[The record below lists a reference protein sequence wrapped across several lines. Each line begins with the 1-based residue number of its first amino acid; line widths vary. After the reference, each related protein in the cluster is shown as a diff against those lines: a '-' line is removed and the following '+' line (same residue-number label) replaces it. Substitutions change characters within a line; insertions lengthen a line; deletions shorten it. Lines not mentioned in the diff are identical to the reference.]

1 MSETISRPGGPADD
15 GVRPAS
21 PTAPT
26 MSAPEP
32 AGARQSTLRA
42 TNLALVAQHVF
53 AAPTLAS
60 RADVAGATGMTRSTA
75 SRLADELVTTGIV
88 EERTPLPAR
97 GPGRPA
103 VPLAPASGTFVALGL
118 EVNVSRISVRAVDLA
133 GQVLAERIVV
143 DDLEGSSPGPVLG
156 RLADLVSQTL
166 SLRTVRRARLI
177 GATLALPGLVR
188 GDTLLRA
195 PNLGWHDVR
204 PLDHLGRALTPVG
217 STLTL
222 GNEAD
227 LAALTATRRSPAGP
241 VTNSDVIYLSGE
253 NGVGS
258 GVVRDGAVM
267 LGASGF
273 AGEVGHILVD
283 PTGPECG
290 CGNRGCVERYAGRRA
305 ILRAAGLPPESG
317 PEALLAAR
325 HRGED
330 AAAAAVSAA
339 AHALAVGLGAAI
351 NVLGITTVVLGGHL
365 APLTEVL
372 RPELE
377 RELDRRVLASRWSPV
392 TVLPAPD
399 DESPGATGAAWS
411 LLEQVVADPAAWI

>member
-1 MSETISRPGGPADD
+1 M
-15 GVRPAS
+15 
-21 PTAPT
+21 
-26 MSAPEP
+26 
-32 AGARQSTLRA
+32 
-42 TNLALVAQHVF
+42 
-53 AAPTLAS
+53 
-60 RADVAGATGMTRSTA
+60 
-75 SRLADELVTTGIV
+75 
-88 EERTPLPAR
+88 
-97 GPGRPA
+97 
-103 VPLAPASGTFVALGL
+103 
-118 EVNVSRISVRAVDLA
+118 
-133 GQVLAERIVV
+133 
-143 DDLEGSSPGPVLG
+143 
-156 RLADLVSQTL
+156 
-166 SLRTVRRARLI
+166 
-177 GATLALPGLVR
+177 
-188 GDTLLRA
+188 
-195 PNLGWHDVR
+195 
-204 PLDHLGRALTPVG
+204 
-217 STLTL
+217 
-222 GNEAD
+222 
-227 LAALTATRRSPAGP
+227 
-241 VTNSDVIYLSGE
+241 
-253 NGVGS
+253 
-258 GVVRDGAVM
+258 RDGAVM